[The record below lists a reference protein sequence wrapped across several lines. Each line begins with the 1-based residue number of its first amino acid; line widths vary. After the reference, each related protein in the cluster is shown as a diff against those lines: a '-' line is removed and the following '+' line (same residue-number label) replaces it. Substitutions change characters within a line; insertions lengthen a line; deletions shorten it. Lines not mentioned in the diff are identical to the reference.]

1 MNLPT
6 MDSEGS
12 IDSSLQIGMRV
23 MEEVQEVER
32 TIGNLSS
39 HGPTK
44 PISMRSIRTIK
55 TYPLPIRQMK
65 FGNIMYNTRKRLL
78 RTSRIRSQSPH
89 FPCPYGNPSSITDMS
104 ISTSS
109 IQSKEDELLMRRSS
123 MRPEGSSSSSIKS
136 RQKGPFMIRE
146 GGSRPS
152 IAMPMLS
159 YSSTHI
165 GKQSCKPINV
175 ISKSSSQTML
185 PLDTK
190 QSSNLIKSSER
201 SLQRTHDLPS
211 MTLSP
216 TNCSF
221 SGLSIQPIV
230 HGSQEERKA
239 IQRSAGDS
247 IQGPRTPI
255 VDSGMSVTDVLGTI
269 KEPHV

>member
-1 MNLPT
+1 
-6 MDSEGS
+6 
-12 IDSSLQIGMRV
+12 MR
-23 MEEVQEVER
+23 
-32 TIGNLSS
+32 L
-39 HGPTK
+39 
-44 PISMRSIRTIK
+44 
-55 TYPLPIRQMK
+55 
-65 FGNIMYNTRKRLL
+65 
-78 RTSRIRSQSPH
+78 
-89 FPCPYGNPSSITDMS
+89 
-104 ISTSS
+104 
-109 IQSKEDELLMRRSS
+109 
-123 MRPEGSSSSSIKS
+123 EGSSSSSIKS

-159 YSSTHI
+159 YLSTHI

-185 PLDTK
+185 PLDTE

-269 KEPHV
+269 EELHVRKTMKRKAERVNEWKMAVRDPRYLQGFIWGEEEPCTPSVSSTLFKKPLSGVPEEDMKHEWVTSTIQEYPYLFEVITPIRYDDLRSVLHTHPNCPFVDSILDGF